1 MAAIAQMNKLRI
13 TNPYTHS
20 GWIAN
25 PAERGI
31 KNIKGEIIVYH
42 FSLICCTFVIG
53 FRIIAIS
60 ELTLLVKE
68 MAFAISSC
76 PRNVEISKGQ
86 RCSYNVERKDKV
98 NAHAIG
104 VGGLIT
110 TFGQFHGL
118 GEDKGSSRRFYDADL
133 ESLMLIGSSFP
144 AFDV

>member
-1 MAAIAQMNKLRI
+1 MG
-13 TNPYTHS
+13 HF
-20 GWIAN
+20 
-25 PAERGI
+25 GI